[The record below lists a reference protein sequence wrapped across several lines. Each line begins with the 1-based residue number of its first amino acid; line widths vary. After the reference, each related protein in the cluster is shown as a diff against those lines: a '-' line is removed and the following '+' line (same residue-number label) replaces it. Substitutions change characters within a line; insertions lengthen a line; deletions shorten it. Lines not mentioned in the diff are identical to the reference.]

1 MFRAALHKAGPIVL
15 AVTVASVA
23 GVYVGKCTRAAIGQY
38 RHGSDMAMLQSR
50 FDRCVARDQMFEES
64 RAMDRRIQ
72 QELQSE
78 RDRLAEQAF
87 YAYRELCR
95 RLVDQEAARAFTAS
109 DTPGQKKVDDM
120 MLLGSENIYA
130 DDYNAWA
137 DANAGEIETAQKRDK
152 ARMLIKLM
160 NASDYSVPGSHLR
173 WLYPDRSTLRDS
185 GSTADSVVLREARA
199 DLLTAGLLKKEEEE
213 RASSHPPTQK

>member
-1 MFRAALHKAGPIVL
+1 MIAMQ
-15 AVTVASVA
+15 SC
-23 GVYVGKCTRAAIGQY
+23 VGYY
-38 RHGSDMAMLQSR
+38 RMREEML
-50 FDRCVARDQMFEES
+50 EEV
-64 RAMDRRIQ
+64 RVMDRRIQ

-95 RLVDQEAARAFTAS
+95 LLVDQEAARAFIAS

-130 DDYNAWA
+130 DDYNAWV

-213 RASSHPPTQK
+213 RASSHSPTQK